1 LAIPSSSSGS
11 AHRRSEFLSVV
22 IPAYNEATRLPA
34 TLRAVHEYLT
44 NHFDRFEIVVVDDG
58 STDNTA
64 GAAEAGGARLLRQ
77 PTNTGKGAAV
87 RDGMLAGAGE
97 IVLFSDADLSTPIEE
112 VEKALDRLAQGWDV
126 VIGSRAL
133 PDSDVQLHQNFVRE
147 YMGKAFNVFVR
158 VLAGLPFRDTQCG
171 FKCFTRR
178 AAQTVFAQ
186 CVIDGFAFDVEALSV
201 ARRLGFRVTDMPV
214 RWVNSPASRVNIW
227 VHPWQMLGELLQIR
241 WRHWRAGTGHSVSS
255 GGAVGPSAPS

>member
-1 LAIPSSSSGS
+1 M
-11 AHRRSEFLSVV
+11 
-22 IPAYNEATRLPA
+22 PA
-34 TLRAVHEYLT
+34 TLRTVHAYLT

-64 GAAEAGGARLLRQ
+64 SLAEAGGARVLRQ
-77 PTNTGKGAAV
+77 RVNTGKGAAV
-87 RDGMLAGAGE
+87 RAGMLAAAGD

-112 VEKALDRLAQGWDV
+112 VAKALDRLGQGWDV

-147 YMGKAFNVFVR
+147 YMGKTFNVLVR
-158 VLAGLPFRDTQCG
+158 ALAGLPFRDTQCG

-178 AAQTVFAQ
+178 AAQAVFAQ
-186 CVIDGFAFDVEALSV
+186 CVVDGFAFDVEALLL

-214 RWVNSPASRVNIW
+214 RWVNSAASRVKIW
-227 VHPWQMLGELLQIR
+227 VHPWQMVVELLQIR
-241 WRHWRAGTGHSVSS
+241 WHHWRAGAGHSISS